1 MHELSINGK
10 SYAFPYDDKCEQ
22 SSTIVDTSPTEIVLT
37 LTEWS
42 PTGST
47 TSQRIALK
55 ANNGQYVSADLNQGG
70 KLVANRNEI
79 SNWETFELID
89 QGGNKI
95 GLRADNGQYVSADL
109 NQGGQLFAN
118 RDQISDW
125 ETFELIKLDGNK
137 IGLRADNKQY
147 VSADS
152 NQGGYLIAN
161 RNDIDEWATFSV
173 TNTSPWELV
182 WSDEFDIIDKS
193 VWTFEVGNK
202 DNNGWG
208 NQELQYYTNG
218 QNAFIEFDPQA
229 GSNVLVIEA
238 RKETPPGSSC
248 WYGTC
253 QYSSTRLISRDKKS
267 FQYGRIEARIK
278 LPQTQGIWPACWMLG
293 NSFGQVG
300 WPQCGEIDIMEHV
313 GSKPNITSGA
323 LHGPDY
329 FGATPFFGTHDL
341 GVSVDA
347 DYHIY
352 AIEWVRVDVPYYREH
367 LSFRTGRATFAAS
380 RLLDILSSLL
390 LLTCSI

>member
-1 MHELSINGK
+1 MKRIILQANNQKYVSADFNQAGNLIANRNEIKEWEIFELIN
-10 SYAFPYDDKCEQ
+10 
-22 SSTIVDTSPTEIVLT
+22 VDEKF
-37 LTEWS
+37 
-42 PTGST
+42 
-47 TSQRIALK
+47 ALR
-55 ANNGQYVSADLNQGG
+55 AANGQYVSADFNQAGN
-70 KLVANRNEI
+70 LIANRNEI
-79 SNWETFELID
+79 KEWEI
-89 QGGNKI
+89 
-95 GLRADNGQYVSADL
+95 
-109 NQGGQLFAN
+109 
-118 RDQISDW
+118 
-125 ETFELIKLDGNK
+125 
-137 IGLRADNKQY
+137 
-147 VSADS
+147 
-152 NQGGYLIAN
+152 
-161 RNDIDEWATFSV
+161 FSI
-173 TNTSPWELV
+173 TNTLQWKLV
-182 WSDEFDIIDKS
+182 WSDEFDFIDKS

-313 GSKPNITSGA
+313 GKEPTITHGA
-323 LHGPDY
+323 LHGPGY
-329 FGATPFFGTHDL
+329 SGATPFSGTQNL

-347 DYHIY
+347 EYHIY
-352 AIEWVRVDVPYYREH
+352 AIEWDTNGIRWFVDNTNFYSV
-367 LSFRTGRATFAAS
+367 TRAQVEQRGTWVF
-380 RLLDILSSLL
+380 DQPFWLL
-390 LLTCSI
+390 LNVAVGGSWPGTPDNSSSFPQRMYVDYIRIYQ